1 MLRVAFIKEFQSSRL
16 RQFQP
21 TFSTSIVAVFF
32 LFLTSCSLFIRPQIP
47 TGGLNSNKAEEY
59 PSYSGD
65 GRFLAFASDRR
76 PGHRDIFLYDL
87 ESRQLIPLPN
97 LNRRDSSQDQPA
109 LSADG
114 RYLAY
119 VSTERGRTDVLVY
132 DRETARS
139 RLLTANVQG
148 SVRQPTITADGA
160 QVAFQTNQLGQWN
173 IAIVDLGSE

>member
-1 MLRVAFIKEFQSSRL
+1 MVVVLCFC
-16 RQFQP
+16 
-21 TFSTSIVAVFF
+21 
-32 LFLTSCSLFIRPQIP
+32 LTSCSLFIRPQIP

-65 GRFLAFASDRR
+65 GRFLAVASDRNR
-76 PGHRDIFLYDL
+76 GHRDIFLYDL
-87 ESRQLIPLPN
+87 QARQLIPLPN

-114 RYLAY
+114 RYIAY
-119 VSTERGRTDVLVY
+119 ISTERGRADVLVY

-139 RLLTANVQG
+139 RLLTANLRG
-148 SVRQPTITADGA
+148 MVRQPTITADGT